1 MKVDGVKYL
10 ATYIYLMKLTN
21 QTWIEPRGEN
31 ALDGGAHFYEV
42 YKTKDNK
49 FMAV

>member
-1 MKVDGVKYL
+1 MS
-10 ATYIYLMKLTN
+10 TYPYLMKLTN
-21 QTWIEPRGEN
+21 QMWTKPRGEN
-31 ALDGGAHFYEV
+31 ILDGGAHFYEV

>member
-1 MKVDGVKYL
+1 L
-10 ATYIYLMKLTN
+10 STYPHLMKLTN
-21 QTWIEPRGEN
+21 QMWIKPKGEN
-31 ALDGGAHFYEV
+31 VLDGGAHFYEV

>member
-1 MKVDGVKYL
+1 
-10 ATYIYLMKLTN
+10 MKLTN
-21 QTWIEPRGEN
+21 QMWIKPKGEN
-31 ALDGGAHFYEV
+31 VLDGGAHFYEV